1 MERAPGGSS
10 GRYACAIG
18 THGQTYQ
25 CRISYRSF
33 DPADQHH
40 DAGAGLGGARAICV
54 ASASVISTGSDRA
67 IAVTAPGF
75 VHSACAGGGQEAACA
90 EISARRVR
98 AGAAGA
104 RGAGGSSSG
113 GRSRGRE
120 RLMLSKAFAGR

>member
-1 MERAPGGSS
+1 MERARGDRS
-10 GRYACAIG
+10 GCDPCAVG
-18 THGQTYQ
+18 AHGQTYQ
-25 CRISYRSF
+25 RRISHRSL

-40 DAGAGLGGARAICV
+40 DAGAGLGGARAVCV

-90 EISARRVR
+90 EISTRRVR
-98 AGAAGA
+98 AGAVGA

-120 RLMLSKAFAGR
+120 RLMLLKVFAGR

>member
-1 MERAPGGSS
+1 MERARGGRS
-10 GRYACAIG
+10 GSYTCAIG
-18 THGQTYQ
+18 AHGQTYQ
-25 CRISYRSF
+25 RRISYRSL

-40 DAGAGLGGARAICV
+40 DAGAGPGGARAICL
-54 ASASVISTGSDRA
+54 ASVSLITTGSDRA

-75 VHSACAGGGQEAACA
+75 IHSACAGGGQEAACA
-90 EISARRVR
+90 ETSARRLR
-98 AGAAGA
+98 AGSAGA